1 LEVGIVFVGAG
12 FSPRAGGRETAK
24 RRRPKK
30 RDNDRML
37 KPAATVFTAVVFT
50 AVGRKRAYNSP
61 MNRQF
66 AAPVPAGEIGAI
78 LARELAGAQCA
89 FLFGSSETRS
99 FAEESDVDV
108 AVLLPGTLDLSA
120 RLALKGSLET
130 MLGRSVDLVDLRG
143 ADPILAFQVLRFG
156 RPVVMRDRKAY
167 EAFVARTL
175 SDYADLKLDRRPV
188 EVALLREV
196 AP

>member
-1 LEVGIVFVGAG
+1 MTVLVAAG
-12 FSPRAGGRETAK
+12 FSPRGGWVATGEETTTAGRDRD
-24 RRRPKK
+24 RR
-30 RDNDRML
+30 L
-37 KPAATVFTAVVFT
+37 KPAPTTSAPTTSAP
-50 AVGRKRAYNSP
+50 VGRKRAYNSL

-108 AVLLPGTLDLSA
+108 AVLLPSTLDLSA
-120 RLALKGSLET
+120 RVALKGSLET
-130 MLGRSVDLVDLRG
+130 MLGRDVDLVDLRG
-143 ADPILAFQVLRFG
+143 ADPILAFQVLRLG
-156 RPVVMRDRKAY
+156 RPIVMRDPKAY
-167 EAFVARTL
+167 EAFVMRTL
-175 SDYADLKLDRRPV
+175 SEYADLKLDRRPV
-188 EVALLREV
+188 ERALRREG